1 MRSGAESR
9 TLWGNATRRLA
20 RAEGKMMIG
29 THAGDGRRVAPLAGQ
44 WTWMYMGASALVV
57 LPFVGGLESGVGPLL
72 VIVTG
77 CGLVGL
83 SLVRSGPGVKWP
95 WWLLVVAVGLWGVAA
110 VAREA
115 TGATGDLSASRS
127 LLPDVFAVPGYL
139 ALVAAVVGLL
149 NARRLVR
156 DPGLALD
163 AAMLALGAATLSW
176 AFLVVPLLERDAA
189 PVAKVSISL
198 YLPISACLV
207 ALAARLAFAPG
218 IRSVAYRLVLGAMV
232 AMFVG
237 DLTYLLV
244 ETHVVEPPANLRD
257 LPYLV
262 GVTLGAGALTHPSFR
277 RLVSPAPR
285 RRGGTGTLRIAL
297 LATAL
302 LVPVVVLLPGGSLS
316 HRLVSGV
323 LGVTLTTVAIVR
335 LLLALRDQAGSEAR
349 LAHQATHDALTGL
362 PNRTLVLEHIDGLLV
377 RALTTG
383 REVALLFIDIDQFK
397 LINDSM
403 GHPLGDDLLIVA
415 ADRLRGT
422 VGRDHMVGRMSGDE
436 FVVVADGLNSLA
448 AHAMAERVRR
458 SFAEPFALPA
468 GEVFASASIGVAVA
482 AGGHG
487 LDATTLIRDADTAM
501 YAAKAAGRNTVSVFD
516 TDMRDRVARRVT
528 LERALRGAIDDG
540 RLTVHY
546 QPIVSLPLGRV
557 LGFEALVRWREG
569 DGMMPTGEFVAV
581 AEDTGLIVPMGA
593 WVLDQACGDIAR
605 WRAELPGAALLYVS
619 VNLSPR
625 QVRESDVIDTVADCL
640 AAHDLPGQALSLEI
654 TENVMLE
661 DTLGTAAVLSGL
673 RELGVSL
680 AIDDFGTG
688 FSSLAYLKRF
698 AVGRLKIDR
707 AFVSGIGRDR
717 SDESLVEAVVAL
729 AGAFGMGTVAEGVET
744 HEQAARLVDL
754 GCYEAQGYYFSRP
767 VPVDQVPDV
776 LRRLGSATQAPWFG
790 RAG

>member
-1 MRSGAESR
+1 
-9 TLWGNATRRLA
+9 
-20 RAEGKMMIG
+20 
-29 THAGDGRRVAPLAGQ
+29 
-44 WTWMYMGASALVV
+44 MYIGASALTV
-57 LPFVGGLESGVGPLL
+57 LPFVVGLEPGVGPLL

-77 CGLVGL
+77 CCFVGL
-83 SLVRSGPGVKWP
+83 SVVRSGPGVKWP
-95 WWLLVVAVGLWGVAA
+95 WWLLVVAVSLWGVAA
-110 VAREA
+110 VVREA
-115 TGATGDLSASRS
+115 TGATGDLSSSRS
-127 LLPDVFAVPGYL
+127 LLPDLFAVPGYL

-149 NARRLVR
+149 HARRLVR

-176 AFLVVPLLERDAA
+176 AFLVLPLLERDAA
-189 PVAKVSISL
+189 PVAKLSISI

-244 ETHVVEPPANLRD
+244 ETHVAEPPANLRE

-262 GVTLGAGALTHPSFR
+262 GVALGAGALTHPSFR

-285 RRGGTGTLRIAL
+285 RVGGTGTLRIAL

-316 HRLVSGV
+316 HRLVSGG

-377 RALTTG
+377 RGLTTG

-397 LINDSM
+397 LINDSL
-403 GHPLGDDLLIVA
+403 GHPLGDDLLMVA
-415 ADRLRGT
+415 AERLRGT
-422 VGRDHMVGRMSGDE
+422 VGREHMVGRMSGDE
-436 FVVVADGLNSLA
+436 FVVVADGIDSLT
-448 AHAMAERVRR
+448 AHAMAERVRLA
-458 SFAEPFALPA
+458 FAEPFALPA
-468 GEVFASASIGVAVA
+468 GDVFASVSIGVAVA
-482 AGGHG
+482 ARGDAT
-487 LDATTLIRDADTAM
+487 DATTLIRDADTAM
-501 YAAKAAGRNTVSVFD
+501 YDAKAAGRNTVSVFD
-516 TDMRDRVARRVT
+516 TDMRDRVARRVM
-528 LERALRGAIDDG
+528 LERALRSAIDDG

-569 DGMMPTGEFVAV
+569 DGMMPTGEFVAI
-581 AEDTGLIVPMGA
+581 AEETGLIVPMGA

-625 QVRESDVIDTVADCL
+625 QVRESDVIDTVAECL
-640 AAHDLPGQALSLEI
+640 TAHDLPGQALSLEI

-661 DTLGTAAVLSGL
+661 DTLGTAAVLGGL

-707 AFVSGIGRDR
+707 AFVSGIGHDR

-767 VPVDQVPDV
+767 VPADEVPDV
-776 LRRLGSATQAPWFG
+776 LRRLGSPTLAPLFG